1 MPSNFPSGPD
11 TILNNVSNSTPEVD
25 THPGVHN
32 QLADAV
38 MAVEN
43 SLLPGGSMN
52 LAAHVS
58 ASDPHPV
65 YLTQP
70 EGDARYALIG
80 GGGSIPAGSITTTEI
95 ADGTIQPIDMAAGT
109 AAANVGTL
117 GGALTGTLP
126 NPGLAALPANSVGS
140 SQIADG
146 SVAATDMAAG
156 AAATNVGTLGGV
168 LTGTL
173 PNPGLVPV
181 TSAMIADGTITGA
194 DIATG
199 AITTTQIADGTIA
212 TADLANAAV
221 TNAKLGT
228 DTARLNLLTN
238 GGFEVQQRGGA
249 AVATGYCADRWLL
262 GPGAGSAFSAGATGG
277 VLPPTG
283 SSIAESVT
291 YTHSAASSISQ
302 KLEGQQLAGLTVS
315 FSMMVRCNAA
325 NAVRLR
331 IDNNIGGGGTPG
343 GYHPGDNTWQKL
355 TVTQAISAGAVTSV
369 YATIE
374 FNATCIAYLD
384 NAMLVVGSVAADYA
398 PLHPADD
405 LARCLRYYEVYGSG
419 QIASGMHYST
429 TTTIYFLPIR
439 VQKSVTPTVTVTNPG
454 NLWGYT
460 STATGIAYTSVSA
473 DSVTA
478 QALRINCSGG
488 SGFTAGQASLL
499 WFGGAGSLAIE
510 ANP

>member
-95 ADGTIQPIDMAAGT
+95 ADGTIQPVDMAAGT

-181 TSAMIADGTITGA
+181 TSAMIADGTIQGA

-238 GGFEVQQRGGA
+238 GGFEIWQRGN
-249 AVATGYCADRWLL
+249 
-262 GPGAGSAFSAGATGG
+262 GPF
-277 VLPPTG
+277 
-283 SSIAESVT
+283 
-291 YTHSAASSISQ
+291 
-302 KLEGQQLAGLTVS
+302 
-315 FSMMVRCNAA
+315 
-325 NAVRLR
+325 
-331 IDNNIGGGGTPG
+331 
-343 GYHPGDNTWQKL
+343 
-355 TVTQAISAGAVTSV
+355 
-369 YATIE
+369 
-374 FNATCIAYLD
+374 
-384 NAMLVVGSVAADYA
+384 
-398 PLHPADD
+398 
-405 LARCLRYYEVYGSG
+405 
-419 QIASGMHYST
+419 
-429 TTTIYFLPIR
+429 
-439 VQKSVTPTVTVTNPG
+439 
-454 NLWGYT
+454 
-460 STATGIAYTSVSA
+460 TATGVYGPDRWQLGITGTDTLSVVQRESA
-473 DSVTA
+473 AANVD
-478 QALRINCSGG
+478 
-488 SGFTAGQASLL
+488 
-499 WFGGAGSLAIE
+499 AGSLYSLGL
-510 ANP
+510 